1 MVVVGAS
8 VRAGVVVTM
17 RRHDEVE
24 GWTKHRGVG
33 CCRSLHCR
41 RPWRRDGRITL
52 RPNVGGGVCM
62 REDSLKERNAFF
74 FWKERVI
81 GQTSTLLPRVQ
92 LVTYN
97 SMLGNMLDPSG

>member
-1 MVVVGAS
+1 
-8 VRAGVVVTM
+8 
-17 RRHDEVE
+17 
-24 GWTKHRGVG
+24 
-33 CCRSLHCR
+33 
-41 RPWRRDGRITL
+41 
-52 RPNVGGGVCM
+52 M